1 VGRRARAMAEAIG
14 ALEPGDH
21 RPGRLADNIMHF
33 ARLLRQSGLP
43 VGPGQVLDAIDAA
56 QFGGLANRSDFYWTL
71 HAVLVR
77 RHEHSIIFDQA
88 FEIFWRRPK
97 MIEQLMQLFF
107 QRTRSEA
114 VDRPKQAGQ
123 RRVGEAMFQDPGI
136 DERLDPQALEIESIA
151 TASAQEVLRSKDFE
165 QMTAE
170 EEAEARR
177 AIARLRRNRLERKTR
192 RFTAAR
198 DEVIDMRATLRRS
211 LRAGG
216 AMIEFSRR
224 GRRRREPP
232 LVVLADISGSM
243 ANYTRMFLH
252 FLHALKND
260 RSRMHVFVFGT
271 RLTNITRELE
281 RRDVDEALARVAAA
295 VKDWSG
301 GTRIGQSLRDFNFHW
316 GRRVLGQGAHVV
328 IMTDGLERD
337 DPTLLREEMARLA
350 RSARRVIWLNPLL
363 RYDGFEP
370 AAAGVRT
377 MMPYTDEFRP
387 VHNLESLEDL
397 AEALSYSARPEHA
410 SRRWLG

>member
-1 VGRRARAMAEAIG
+1 MADAAGAIAG
-14 ALEPGDH
+14 FAPP
-21 RPGRLADNIMHF
+21 RGRLADNIMHF

-56 QFGGLANRSDFYWTL
+56 QCGGLANRSDFYWTL
-71 HAVLVR
+71 HSVLVR
-77 RHEHSIIFDQA
+77 RHEHSVIFEQA

-97 MIEQLMQLFF
+97 VIEQLMEMFF
-107 QRTRSEA
+107 QQTRRDA
-114 VDRPKQAGQ
+114 VERPKRAGQ
-123 RRVGEAMFQDPGI
+123 RRVGEAMFQDPGKA
-136 DERLDPQALEIESIA
+136 ERREGEAVEIESIA
-151 TASAQEVLRSKDFE
+151 TASALEVLRAKDFE
-165 QMTAE
+165 QMTAA

-177 AIARLRRNRLERKTR
+177 AIARMRRNRLEQRTR
-192 RFTAAR
+192 RFTPAR
-198 DEVIDMRATLRRS
+198 DEVVDVRASLKRS
-211 LRAGG
+211 LKSG
-216 AMIEFSRR
+216 AEMIALSRR

-252 FLHALKND
+252 FLHALKSD

-301 GTRIGQSLRDFNFHW
+301 GTRIGQSLKDFNFHW

-328 IMTDGLERD
+328 LMTDGLERD
-337 DPTLLREEMARLA
+337 DPKLLEQEMARLA
-350 RSARRVIWLNPLL
+350 RSAKRVVWLNPLL
-363 RYDGFEP
+363 RFDRFE
-370 AAAGVRT
+370 ASAAGIRT
-377 MMPYTDEFRP
+377 MLPHTDEFRP
-387 VHNLESLEDL
+387 VHNLRSLEDL

-410 SRRWLG
+410 SRRWLGRNGEAMR